1 MGNAAVATT
10 PDSIPQSTPAPIDI
24 SGMPDPPD
32 DLVGT
37 AAPSQVSSA
46 PAAAPAPDISGMPA
60 PTDLFKQQYGR
71 APKSAAELQTFTSGA
86 RDLKYGALDPL
97 VGLGETGL
105 SAVTGLAGQVGGFLA
120 HVGTLLATQDPDA
133 AKAVR
138 DAVQEQLT
146 YQPRSDSGQGIQVMT
161 QAIAKAAWNA
171 AHGPQAKAAVDN
183 ALRTHFGDSAADA
196 VESGVG
202 MAGEAAQ
209 AVATVA
215 GGAGALE
222 GAAGRTVGD
231 IDVNPHVAP
240 QAADIKAATQPG
252 VHPGVTALAAAT
264 PPTPGNQA
272 RPVTGADLRA
282 QPDPLAPKKST
293 PQEARQAALAVGPS
307 AADAATLDEMN
318 HAANAQVTGDENGPG
333 TSLTSGQM
341 PYGHESNPVV
351 APGQMPYGHE
361 SNPVV
366 APSGRPPLVQGGT
379 DTAQPLYDA
388 QAAQDAATAAANP
401 NGQRPPLQPGVD
413 TGAASTTAQAQRDM
427 ANANPVTEPAAA
439 VPPPPAE
446 AQKPK
451 ERFIAPQEEGSQRGA
466 LDQPHQDSRT
476 SVLQDLNDMTNG
488 ALPEVRHSAV
498 TGDYHA
504 SGQDFEDAKIN
515 DAGGARMGGVISNE
529 NTALKTA
536 AHNITEGTGTV
547 ANGVD
552 QGALTE
558 RGTVVDN
565 ALGAIQKWFDNP
577 MPAEG
582 EKPGLIQR
590 LYGAANERAQGTPI
604 PQFTNTAAL
613 LGDQTNFMGTA
624 EGEALHRGAIARA
637 QKLGLIGDN
646 GAWKPATVQQAE
658 QFRQWLGDQWTPR
671 TAKMIG
677 KTRDAL
683 DSDVAA
689 HAGADIYNQSRAA
702 RTLKSKMLDE
712 QPGIAA
718 LAQPRDRAGINRE
731 VPISGIMDH
740 ITNLDRDQFNHV
752 VNVLK
757 SAAHLG
763 NGELADQAAAA
774 LNEIKGHM
782 AARLEAAGG
791 SSLDGNWN
799 AKEFYKQADKYSQKL
814 PAVFNDAER
823 AQIHT
828 VNRAGNILR
837 MDKRYQGAAATLH
850 NTGVIQSIRGNAAKA
865 ARGGVAVVAHHALP
879 VVGPM
884 LEEATG
890 LGERVQKLVGGDLEK
905 QRAAKI
911 EKNIDQV
918 PPREPPEGG
927 APLGARV
934 GGGKQRGAVGILN
947 NASGESSASLEAQSR
962 VAQEAANGQH
972 RYSIDPDGNVTPLRG
987 VDSVDAT
994 APPGHVIVQRG
1005 VGAQPYS
1012 VLDRGGLPASHAN
1025 GLVARA
1031 AGNLADAERTNQR
1044 TLGQRVGGGRQRG
1057 GPKFTPQAAE
1067 KESSMSDAA
1076 DQVYNKLDPVHQQA
1090 VDVITSRMH
1099 MQGVPAGQKAFSQ
1112 LQAAND
1118 WSPEE
1123 ANAIEH
1129 TAKAKYAGDI
1139 DKPANG
1145 VSGAASPGAGQAGAG
1160 KTGPAFNSADKARI
1174 QAHLKTHLANAAQRL
1189 ESVRQGRK
1197 VTTADEDVPF

>member
-10 PDSIPQSTPAPIDI
+10 PDSIPQSIAAPIDI

-37 AAPSQVSSA
+37 ATSSSLAGVNTQTPSA
-46 PAAAPAPDISGMPA
+46 EGTPDISGMPA
-60 PTDLFKQQYGR
+60 PSDLFQQKYGR

-183 ALRTHFGDSAADA
+183 ALRTHFGDAAADA

-222 GAAGRTVGD
+222 GAAGRAVGD

-272 RPVTGADLRA
+272 RPVTGADLKA
-282 QPDPLAPKKST
+282 QADPLAPKNPPAT
-293 PQEARQAALAVGPS
+293 AQEAPPAA
-307 AADAATLDEMN
+307 AA
-318 HAANAQVTGDENGPG
+318 
-333 TSLTSGQM
+333 
-341 PYGHESNPVV
+341 
-351 APGQMPYGHE
+351 APPE
-361 SNPVV
+361 
-366 APSGRPPLVQGGT
+366 PSGRPPLVQGGT

-401 NGQRPPLQPGVD
+401 NGQRPPLRPGVD
-413 TGAASTTAQAQRDM
+413 TGAAATDAQVQADM
-427 ANANPVTEPAAA
+427 ANANPVTAPAAA

-476 SVLQDLNDMTNG
+476 SVLQDLNDITNG

-558 RGTVVDN
+558 RGTMVDN

-1044 TLGQRVGGGRQRG
+1044 TLGQRVGGGRQRS

-1129 TAKAKYAGDI
+1129 TAKAKYAGDL

-1160 KTGPAFNSADKARI
+1160 KAGPAFNSADKARI

-1197 VTTADEDVPF
+1197 GSAADEDVPF